1 MFCLNIIKKSEFEIL
16 ESLTIEDLKDILVSN
31 PELVEKFI
39 LDTVNLE
46 TLEKLLQKLVEGV
59 QNYMYALYCF

>member
-1 MFCLNIIKKSEFEIL
+1 MFCLNIIKKSELVIL

-59 QNYMYALYCF
+59 LN

>member
-59 QNYMYALYCF
+59 LN

>member
-1 MFCLNIIKKSEFEIL
+1 MFCLNIIKKSELVIL

-59 QNYMYALYCF
+59 QN

>member
-1 MFCLNIIKKSEFEIL
+1 MFCHNIIKKSKLEIL

-59 QNYMYALYCF
+59 LN

>member
-1 MFCLNIIKKSEFEIL
+1 MFCHNIIKKSKLEIL

-59 QNYMYALYCF
+59 QN